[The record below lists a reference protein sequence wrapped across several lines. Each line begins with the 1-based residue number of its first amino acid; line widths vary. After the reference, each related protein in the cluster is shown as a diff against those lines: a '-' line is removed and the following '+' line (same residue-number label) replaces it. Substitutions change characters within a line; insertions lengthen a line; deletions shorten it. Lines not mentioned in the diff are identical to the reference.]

1 MGSVCSG
8 SLCIPGTFR
17 MEAGLTRIILL
28 IPLLLAAST
37 EGRTGKSWRYWPN
50 IGCFNFNF
58 ERTVFFEVTNGATE
72 LSATKGLELSTIVN
86 SSLVPSLDNEL
97 QVQHVLTGS
106 IRNSTTNTPEEC
118 ITFCNATEYAYAGL
132 QEGNRCVCMNEP
144 PLSKTTAERCNAA
157 CSGDGDLSCG
167 GEWTMDVHQNP
178 HYHSSNLTYI
188 GCFKNSYNDFDRLLI
203 EGEFNNFR
211 NNTPE
216 WCVDFCTNRDYDYA
230 GLQYGSQCICTNTGP
245 QENSEE
251 GKCTYGCAG
260 DQSIKMCGGLGYIN
274 IFHTDAHKTTI
285 DDWGCG
291 NSAQDQYYQKWYA
304 DMDHCGL
311 TEELPPAPT
320 EAPAGTT
327 TTTTTAR
334 TTTTTTIATT
344 TTVTT
349 SVGYMEV
356 TSGTGCGSNGLRI
369 TTKEE
374 CEAAANELGLS
385 FSQSVIEIDRVDSWP
400 SQCFYPGNP
409 AFGSNVFFNKDTT
422 STIPCD
428 SDQRKCI
435 CKKIVAE
442 GEQCNQNSECETD
455 LLCDGNL
462 KKCRKRDPGN
472 QGGFCSVGGI
482 LCQEAEGDCDKHR
495 ECEGSLLCGT
505 FGQFDNKMCQFFD
518 PTHRHT
524 WDCCFSPNATTGFS
538 RENEPCKID
547 EHCGSGLKCDTNIRY
562 SDEPNT
568 YRCRPDYQ
576 NMN

>member
-1 MGSVCSG
+1 
-8 SLCIPGTFR
+8 
-17 MEAGLTRIILL
+17 MEGDLTRIILL

-37 EGRTGKSWRYWPN
+37 EGRTGKNWRYWPN
-50 IGCFNFNF
+50 IGCFDFNF

-144 PLSKTTAERCNAA
+144 PLAKTTAERCNAA
-157 CSGDGDLSCG
+157 CSGDGSLSCG

-216 WCVDFCTNRDYDYA
+216 WCVEYCTNRDYDYA

-311 TEELPPAPT
+311 TEELPSEDCRWASWGPW
-320 EAPAGTT
+320 
-327 TTTTTAR
+327 
-334 TTTTTTIATT
+334 
-344 TTVTT
+344 T
-349 SVGYMEV
+349 SCSE
-356 TSGTGCGSNGLRI
+356 SCSAADGTGDQRRTREIGSEAVNDGTPCNAAADGSETRSCTDACPVNCQTGVWGDWSSCADSCPARDGTGNQTRTRTPNVYATNGGADCVEPTSENLACMYNCPVDCSWSSWTAWGSCSASCNGGTQGRYRNSTIEGSNGGAVCAEGDRTQLQTCNTDACPSATYRYVKSGHCNRI
-369 TTKEE
+369 TSVEE
-374 CEAAANELGLS
+374 CERAAR
-385 FSQSVIEIDRVDSWP
+385 VI
-400 SQCFYPGNP
+400 GNP
-409 AFGSNVFFNKDTT
+409 DTSATVYSWASSEPGYFCNCVFLGKF
-422 STIPCD
+422 
-428 SDQRKCI
+428 
-435 CKKIVAE
+435 
-442 GEQCNQNSECETD
+442 
-455 LLCDGNL
+455 
-462 KKCRKRDPGN
+462 
-472 QGGFCSVGGI
+472 
-482 LCQEAEGDCDKHR
+482 
-495 ECEGSLLCGT
+495 
-505 FGQFDNKMCQFFD
+505 
-518 PTHRHT
+518 
-524 WDCCFSPNATTGFS
+524 
-538 RENEPCKID
+538 
-547 EHCGSGLKCDTNIRY
+547 
-562 SDEPNT
+562 
-568 YRCRPDYQ
+568 
-576 NMN
+576 

>member
-291 NSAQDQYYQKWYA
+291 NSMQDKYYQKWYA
-304 DMDHCGL
+304 DMDHCESTAPL
-311 TEELPPAPT
+311 QTLPTPMTTTNMPSTTPT
-320 EAPAGTT
+320 PTTTTSSTT
-327 TTTTTAR
+327 TTTTTTP
-334 TTTTTTIATT
+334 TTTMPATT
-344 TTVTT
+344 TTRAGAGWKLSPTAGWSCNAVCY
-349 SVGYMEV
+349 SV
-356 TSGTGCGSNGLRI
+356 R
-369 TTKEE
+369 
-374 CEAAANELGLS
+374 LS
-385 FSQSVIEIDRVDSWP
+385 
-400 SQCFYPGNP
+400 
-409 AFGSNVFFNKDTT
+409 
-422 STIPCD
+422 
-428 SDQRKCI
+428 
-435 CKKIVAE
+435 
-442 GEQCNQNSECETD
+442 
-455 LLCDGNL
+455 
-462 KKCRKRDPGN
+462 
-472 QGGFCSVGGI
+472 CS
-482 LCQEAEGDCDKHR
+482 EAELRAHDAEVNTENKIRSIMSALGRSCS
-495 ECEGSLLCGT
+495 GGYVNNTSNWVPAWNN
-505 FGQFDNKMCQFFD
+505 FDN
-518 PTHRHT
+518 
-524 WDCCFSPNATTGFS
+524 
-538 RENEPCKID
+538 
-547 EHCGSGLKCDTNIRY
+547 
-562 SDEPNT
+562 
-568 YRCRPDYQ
+568 RCRSHTQRSAEYSCAGRQ
-576 NMN
+576 STAHRLCWCS